1 MDKLNGMKIKGIRQS
16 MADKLIMEDEKCQN
30 MPGYREAL
38 LPSTYPLG
46 VKYYIRVLE
55 HNCYILY
62 AAGERGAAYQD
73 IKNEQILRS
82 NHALQY
88 FFFSS

>member
-16 MADKLIMEDEKCQN
+16 MAEKLIMEDEKCQN

-46 VKYYIRVLE
+46 VKYYIRECWNITVTYSTL
-55 HNCYILY
+55 L
-62 AAGERGAAYQD
+62 G
-73 IKNEQILRS
+73 NEVQLTKISRM
-82 NHALQY
+82 NR
-88 FFFSS
+88 F